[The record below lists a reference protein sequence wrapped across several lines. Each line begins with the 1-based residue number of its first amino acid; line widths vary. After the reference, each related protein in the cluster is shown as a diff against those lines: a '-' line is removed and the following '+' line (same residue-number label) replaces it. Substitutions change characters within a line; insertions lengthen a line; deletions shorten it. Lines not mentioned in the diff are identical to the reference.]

1 LVEIVTASQLRSE
14 IEGEWLLILSG
25 LVSVLFG
32 VVVLARPVQ
41 SVVALL
47 WLIATF
53 AVVFGVV
60 LVFLA
65 FKARGF
71 ARRVA
76 AA

>member
-1 LVEIVTASQLRSE
+1 
-14 IEGEWLLILSG
+14 
-25 LVSVLFG
+25 
-32 VVVLARPVQ
+32 VLARPVQ

-47 WLIATF
+47 WLVATF

-60 LVFLA
+60 LVILA

-76 AA
+76 A